1 MAPGNSHL
9 RRSPRRDVPPG
20 NPAEDER
27 QQDELA
33 AGAQGPAGAST

>member
-9 RRSPRRDVPPG
+9 RQSPRRDVPPG
-20 NPAEDER
+20 NPVEDER

-33 AGAQGPAGAST
+33 TGAQAPAGAFT